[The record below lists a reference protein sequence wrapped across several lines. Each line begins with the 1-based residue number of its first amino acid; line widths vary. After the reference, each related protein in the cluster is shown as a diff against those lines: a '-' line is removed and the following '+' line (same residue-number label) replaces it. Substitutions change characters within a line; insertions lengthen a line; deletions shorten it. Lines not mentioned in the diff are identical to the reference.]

1 MNINTASSKSAHSRA
16 ALLLALA
23 VAVAWLVAAP
33 MTSAKTDA
41 TTSAA
46 SITGSFADSCRDFMT
61 HATKFGSQ
69 QGKDISHVVI
79 RYADGRVVKDETIDS
94 PDFSVDGGPGAEI
107 DSATVKSGT
116 TSETFVCQRSTDPP
130 TAILEVNTPEGCF
143 TWDDG
148 KVDCAG
154 TEDRTT
160 WTQSTTALGYGLVA
174 FDCGWPND
182 PSCVQHEMPCGQ
194 KDFYSLCRI
203 TYTFRGTTSTDPD
216 DDIVS
221 WSIDFGDGTFSSGDW
236 ATNPPTE
243 VSHEYLIH
251 YCPTCTREPAT
262 LTVTDSAGHTSSNAQ
277 FVFHQY
283 PD

>member
-1 MNINTASSKSAHSRA
+1 MNMTPASSWSRGSRA

-23 VAVAWLVAAP
+23 VTLAWLVAAP
-33 MTSAKTDA
+33 MAAAKA
-41 TTSAA
+41 GGSNSAA
-46 SITGSFADSCRDFMT
+46 TITGSFADSCRDFTT
-61 HATKFGSQ
+61 HASKVVSQ
-69 QGKDISHVVI
+69 QGKDISHVVLH
-79 RYADGRVVKDETIDS
+79 YADGRVVKDETINS
-94 PDFSVDGGPGAEI
+94 PDFTVDGGPGAEI

-116 TSETFVCQRSTDPP
+116 TNETFVCQQSNDPP
-130 TAILEVNTPEGCF
+130 TAVLEVNTPEGCF

-148 KVDCAG
+148 KVDCDG
-154 TEDRTT
+154 TATRTT

-174 FDCGWPND
+174 FDCSWPD
-182 PSCVQHEMPCGQ
+182 DQSCVQHEMPCGQ

-203 TYTFRGTTSTDPD
+203 TYTYRGTSSTDQN

-221 WSIDFGDGTFSSGDW
+221 WSIDFGDGSSVGGDW
-236 ATNPPTE
+236 ATNPPSE

-277 FVFHQY
+277 FAFHQY